1 MEFDDEAKRTEEEL
15 REYYPQLF
23 ESKTVGNEVMLN
35 FKIKELNEHLKQT
48 GVLFKELSAEFDKLG
63 KSGADNLVKTSKEF
77 KEGLTE
83 VAKTFSELEK
93 QVQSTGDKFQNV
105 LGKSVN
111 NLTREL
117 KGTLGV
123 LVDIG
128 AAIVGVIGEAFRKLT
143 AIFPGI
149 SNFLNKLKTQWKEI
163 LESDTAIGALGRG
176 GIGMIEKLGTAL
188 PWISTFVAIVVAAS
202 VETERLYVA
211 GRKVTNV
218 LENIKMGITDIG
230 AGFGIVLKDMA
241 AEWGLSSEVLAR
253 NARSM
258 LSALG
263 VGLVESGRLTKQNTE
278 TMLKDITEMGLAIAA
293 RFGISIEE
301 VAKKINDLGLAWG
314 RMGNQKE
321 IVSRWFETLNALAKN
336 TGLTTTEF
344 AGMVDKLRGQLGLL
358 GLTMD
363 NSVKVAYLMNRVFKD
378 GKDIFKDF
386 GLGAEGSIRMFN
398 ELGNF
403 ENKLKGNLGSFLYFS
418 GALGGGF
425 SNLGDLW
432 KKWVGASES
441 YRKGGAFGL
450 AMNFYDMMLK
460 IMGGNVDA
468 AKAGVA
474 IQMGL
479 SPELAGVFNRFMDL
493 FLKSMG
499 DVKDVETRQLL
510 LQYLKKGG
518 KDDKLLEELQR
529 RGVKVDKMEEM
540 IKTYKEV
547 AKETTDPLV
556 RIQKLLEDMVA
567 HLAMAIMSVIAIL
580 VGGFM
585 FLAGVFK
592 WRDTEHW
599 EERGKKLLSKGISGF
614 QEHFT
619 SIIKDLGEVG
629 GELFRGL
636 GDFLKESGMNPPPNQ
651 GQSGVSRGYNQG
663 QSGVSRGYN
672 QGQSGVSRGYNRDW
686 FDLSKKLRKAYKKI
700 FGLPEIGDLTT
711 DKGIEHTIEQTKI
724 YLGTLSGLK
733 RDDKIASW
741 VRKFSQEAGKHLTFM
756 PDVTDKEL
764 INRPEFYENLGL
776 FREGYRKTPM
786 AIYTKDMGKV
796 IRINEEDVKSLFK
809 TENIKSVSGLRL
821 SDTEALTDND
831 EIVLRVVLSGG
842 IVRQYLFSHI
852 NTSSPT
858 K

>member
-1 MEFDDEAKRTEEEL
+1 MEFDDETKRFEANLMKEL
-15 REYYPQLF
+15 SKYYPQLF
-23 ESKTVGNEVMLN
+23 ESKTVGNEAVLAAN
-35 FKIKELNEHLKQT
+35 IKVINEHLKQA
-48 GVLFKELSAEFDKLG
+48 GILFKEFSAELDKLG
-63 KSGADNLVKTSKEF
+63 KSGGVNLLKVSKEF
-77 KEGLTE
+77 KEGLAE
-83 VAKTFSELEK
+83 VLKTFNILER
-93 QVQSTGDKFQNV
+93 QVQSTGDKLQNV
-105 LGKSVN
+105 LVKSVN
-111 NLTREL
+111 NFTREL
-117 KGTLGV
+117 RGALGV
-123 LVDIG
+123 LFDIG
-128 AAIVGVIGEAFRKLT
+128 SAIGGTIGG
-143 AIFPGI
+143 AIG
-149 SNFLNKLKTQWKEI
+149 KLKDKFEDV
-163 LESDTAIGALGRG
+163 LKSDTALGALGRG
-176 GIGMIEKLGTAL
+176 GVSMIDKLGAVL
-188 PWISTFVAIVVAAS
+188 PWIGGLVAIVVAAS

-211 GRKVTNV
+211 GRRVTNV
-218 LENIKMGITDIG
+218 LENIKMGITGIG

-253 NARSM
+253 NAGLM

-263 VGLVESGRLTKQNTE
+263 VSLVESGRLIKQNTE
-278 TMLKDITEMGLAIAA
+278 TMLKDITEMGLAISA

-378 GKDIFKDF
+378 GRDIFKDF

-450 AMNFYDMMLK
+450 VMNFYDMMLE
-460 IMGGNVDA
+460 IMGGNVNA

-518 KDDKLLEELQR
+518 KDDRLLEELQR
-529 RGVKVDKMEEM
+529 RGVKVDKMEEL

-547 AKETTDPLV
+547 AKETTDPLT
-556 RIQKLLEDMVA
+556 RIKRILEDMVA
-567 HLAMAIMSVIAIL
+567 HLTMAIMSIIVIL

-585 FLAGVFK
+585 FLAGAIK
-592 WRDTEHW
+592 SIWGKDTGNW
-599 EERGKKLLSKGISGF
+599 EEKGKKLFTKGISGF
-614 QEHFT
+614 MEHFKNMLT
-619 SIIKDLGEVG
+619 ALGGIG
-629 GELFRGL
+629 GELVRGL
-636 GDFLKESGMNPPPNQ
+636 ADSLDIDIDNKSSANMQ
-651 GQSGVSRGYNQG
+651 GRVEDGGWYRQDEVVKQNFKRLFN
-663 QSGVSRGYN
+663 
-672 QGQSGVSRGYNRDW
+672 
-686 FDLSKKLRKAYKKI
+686 KI
-700 FGLPEIGDLTT
+700 FKKEDIGLT
-711 DKGIEHTIEQTKI
+711 DKDIETVRRTLKQASSV
-724 YLGTLSGLK
+724 LGTLSGMQE
-733 RDDKIASW
+733 RGVADDVIGDW
-741 VRKFSQEAGKHLTFM
+741 VGKFSRDLGKHLTVM
-756 PDVTDKEL
+756 LDVKKKEL
-764 INRPEFYENLGL
+764 INRKEFYENLGL
-776 FREGYRKTPM
+776 FAGGYRQTPM
-786 AIYTKDMGKV
+786 AIYTEDKGKIIKV
-796 IRINEEDVKSLFK
+796 DESKVLELFK
-809 TENIKSVSGLRL
+809 TGNIESVSGLRL
-821 SDTEALTDND
+821 HETEAWTAND
-831 EIVLRVVLSGG
+831 EIVLRVTLPGG
-842 IVRQYLFSHI
+842 LIRQYLFSRM
-852 NTSSPT
+852 NTSSVT